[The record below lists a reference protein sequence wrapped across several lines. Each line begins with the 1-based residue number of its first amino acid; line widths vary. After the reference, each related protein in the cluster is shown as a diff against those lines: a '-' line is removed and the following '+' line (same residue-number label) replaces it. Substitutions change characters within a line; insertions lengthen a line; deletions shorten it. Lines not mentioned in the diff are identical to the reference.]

1 MSEEGRKGGVM
12 NSREHSIATWCKRFQ
27 IEMSILRDRMKAG
40 ELVVYEKTGDEE
52 VNVTPLAITKIKEL
66 IADIQQTLMD
76 E

>member
-1 MSEEGRKGGVM
+1 M
-12 NSREHSIATWCKRFQ
+12 NSREHSIATCCKRFQ
-27 IEMSILRDRMKAG
+27 IELSKLRDRMKAG

-52 VNVTPLAITKIKEL
+52 VNVTPLAISKIKQL

>member
-1 MSEEGRKGGVM
+1 M
-12 NSREHSIATWCKRFQ
+12 
-27 IEMSILRDRMKAG
+27 
-40 ELVVYEKTGDEE
+40 VYEKTGDEE

>member
-1 MSEEGRKGGVM
+1 MDSENIQSQLGANDFRLSCGK
-12 NSREHSIATWCKRFQ
+12 
-27 IEMSILRDRMKAG
+27 LRDRMKVG
-40 ELVVYEKTGDEE
+40 ELVVYEKKGDEE